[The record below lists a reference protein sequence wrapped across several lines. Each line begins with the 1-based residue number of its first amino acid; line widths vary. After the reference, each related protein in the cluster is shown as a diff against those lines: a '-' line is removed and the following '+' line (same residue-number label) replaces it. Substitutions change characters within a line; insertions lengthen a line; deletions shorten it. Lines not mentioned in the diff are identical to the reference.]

1 MSIVVAVLSRCVAY
15 SVAVFCV
22 NRLSV
27 SFNHFSISSACFSS
41 LIFVL
46 VFIGLSFSV
55 CCWLFILC

>member
-1 MSIVVAVLSRCVAY
+1 MSIVVAVLSWCVAY

-41 LIFVL
+41 LVFCL
-46 VFIGLSFSV
+46 VFI
-55 CCWLFILC
+55 CCYPFLLLLLVFVA